1 MCSCSTA
8 FNLPLILLQDGNAR
22 ACGSLGISIKFVMGL
37 PDQLCYIIQYLQKLQ
52 ANLLCMNLS
61 GSILYNN
68 LINGFVNAF
77 PLESFGIGWSDIIF
91 ILLCIVV
98 YYFGGAFSFSQ
109 FLGEVVVAQM
119 TVYLIFTQW
128 LIQINIPF
136 QFYFHIYWWSFDLLA
151 VRGLC
156 QHFC

>member
-22 ACGSLGISIKFVMGL
+22 ASGSLGISIKFVMGL
-37 PDQLCYIIQYLQKLQ
+37 PDRLCYIIQSLQKLQ

-77 PLESFGIGWSDIIF
+77 PLESFGIGWSDIML

-109 FLGEVVVAQM
+109 FLGEVVVAQ
-119 TVYLIFTQW
+119 VAVWVVFTQW
-128 LIQINIPF
+128 LNQIKINIRLIGYT
-136 QFYFHIYWWSFDLLA
+136 Q
-151 VRGLC
+151 V
-156 QHFC
+156 